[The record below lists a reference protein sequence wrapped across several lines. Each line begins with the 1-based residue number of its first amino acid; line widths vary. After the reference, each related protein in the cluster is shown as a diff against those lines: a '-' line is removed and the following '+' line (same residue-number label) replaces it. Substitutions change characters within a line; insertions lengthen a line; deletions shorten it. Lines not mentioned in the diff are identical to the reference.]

1 MIKTSYFFVQRL
13 IALFTALCVAT
24 SPMAWAQSAD
34 NGTLGFDITAPTI
47 SHSPATTKGVAGKPQ
62 TVVAEISD
70 NQTVERAML
79 IYRNSSADFYATAVM
94 SADVTNTTWR
104 AEIATLGEDEFV
116 NYYIVAEDTD
126 GNRVQKGSESDPL
139 TIVLQQPTLI
149 SAAAP
154 VENKNSQLK
163 WLGIGAG
170 VLLVGALL
178 VAGGGGGGDDGDE
191 GITSSDETT
200 EECCTITFTVPN
212 VDTE

>member
-1 MIKTSYFFVQRL
+1 
-13 IALFTALCVAT
+13 
-24 SPMAWAQSAD
+24 
-34 NGTLGFDITAPTI
+34 
-47 SHSPATTKGVAGKPQ
+47 
-62 TVVAEISD
+62 
-70 NQTVERAML
+70 ML
-79 IYRNSSADFYATAVM
+79 VYRNSSADFYSTVDM

-104 AEIATLGEDEFV
+104 AQIATLSEDEFV

-126 GNRVQKGSESDPL
+126 GNRVQKGSESNPL
-139 TIVLQQPTLI
+139 TIVLQQPVLI
-149 SAAAP
+149 SAATP
-154 VENKNSQLK
+154 VENRNNQLK